1 MAKKLSKA
9 QMKIAKLAKPFDKIT
24 KEDFVALRAK
34 RDNKGEP
41 KKPMKFGDKKIKG
54 GPIRFVN
61 FKKPLPRKH
70 EDGHVEEKKPIFEK
84 EPIFERQEF
93 PIKSGR
99 FKGLNEEE
107 YKAEIMR
114 LRRNKKERDKKQKK

>member
-9 QMKIAKLAKPFDKIT
+9 QMKIAKMADPFDAIT
-24 KEDFVALRAK
+24 GADFAALRAK

-54 GPIRFVN
+54 EPIRPMN
-61 FKKPLPRKH
+61 FKKVLPRNH
-70 EDGHVEEKKPIFEK
+70 EDSHVEKKE
-84 EPIFERQEF
+84 IFERQEF
-93 PIKSGR
+93 PISSGR

-107 YKAEIMR
+107 YKAEIRR
-114 LRRNKKERDKKQKK
+114 LRKNKKERDKKLKK